1 MFPTA
6 EIGILLSF
14 ARGQSIWSI
23 EVFDAA
29 LTVASYFG
37 RMLITQPKSYGGT
50 QQISDPEDIIPA
62 LESVNLEAGLTAG
75 HPVAS
80 MSPIL
85 VSIILQYALK
95 IILKNFSY
103 ARE

>member
-1 MFPTA
+1 MFPTS

-29 LTVASYFG
+29 LTVAGYFG

-50 QQISDPEDIIPA
+50 ANPENSDDIVSV
-62 LESVNLEAGLTAG
+62 LESVNVEAGLTDG

-80 MSPIL
+80 LSPVL

-95 IILKNFSY
+95 ILLKNFSY
-103 ARE
+103 SRE

>member
-29 LTVASYFG
+29 LTVAGYFG

-50 QQISDPEDIIPA
+50 ANPENSDDIVSV
-62 LESVNLEAGLTAG
+62 LESVNVEAGLTDG

-80 MSPIL
+80 LSPVL

-95 IILKNFSY
+95 ILLKNFSY
-103 ARE
+103 SRE